1 MEVDKKYPNEMQK
14 KHNELPFLA
23 ERMEI
28 GKAEKFVANIKDKKL
43 YVSHIKNLNQT
54 LNHGLKSKMVH

>member
-1 MEVDKKYPNEMQK
+1 MQK